1 MTRFATASLDELER
15 LDAFGSSGVWRPI
28 RHHFGIEGFGIN
40 AYTAAEAGQ
49 RVIEEHTEL
58 SESGAGG
65 RHQELY
71 IVLTG
76 RATFTLDGEERDAP
90 AGTLVFIGEPDV
102 RRGAVAVEADTT
114 VLAIGARPGVAFT
127 VSPWEWSF
135 RALAVG
141 GAEGLRILDE
151 GAQRFPDNV
160 SLVYDRACLHAL
172 DGDRDKAL
180 ASLAEA
186 IELDERA
193 REWARD
199 DQDFASL
206 RDAPEFERL
215 TASARTP
222 GSA

>member
-1 MTRFATASLDELER
+1 M
-15 LDAFGSSGVWRPI
+15 
-28 RHHFGIEGFGIN
+28 
-40 AYTAAEAGQ
+40 
-49 RVIEEHTEL
+49 
-58 SESGAGG
+58 
-65 RHQELY
+65 
-71 IVLTG
+71 LTG

-102 RRGAVAVEADTT
+102 RRGAVAAEPDTT

-151 GAQRFPDNV
+151 GDERFPGNV
-160 SLVYDRACLHAL
+160 SLLYDRACLHAL
-172 DGDRDKAL
+172 AGDGDQAL

-186 IELDERA
+186 IEVDERA
-193 REWARD
+193 REWARE
-199 DQDFASL
+199 DQDFASV

-215 TASARTP
+215 TGPARTP